1 MNKYVSRALWW
12 LLLIPAFSACI
23 NETEVIS
30 TEEGGKIS
38 LSLGDVVTAVTRS
51 TPAELG
57 KPLAAQFTVSVIGE
71 NGHAVYNGPFVADD
85 EARMEISVPTGLYAI
100 TAEYGDNP
108 LIGRDTPY
116 YIGAAYDVKVINNEP
131 TQVELTCKVGNALV
145 SARFDEPERFSR
157 YFNSYGLYV
166 SLGENSLGITHD
178 DPQSSVYVRAG
189 SSVELSFRGNLADGT
204 PFSYPLESEQF
215 PDVLNARDHAIVTLT
230 MPDPEN
236 SLTVN
241 ISKVEM
247 DTLNLD
253 ETIPLSWLPKPRMT
267 VEHQYDEKGELVG
280 TDLAFN
286 DAYPGVTWKVVIT
299 NENGETVR
307 ELTDRG
313 ALTSAYHSSSEWPYL
328 PKGTY
333 NATYY
338 IVSDDKETKINEDT
352 FSVPDPDLTL
362 TVGGYTAHTKWEEG
376 DVDAANACERL
387 TVYEPSVYVNVGEAL
402 RNHPRYN
409 YSFVCTYDGE
419 TKVPQKS
426 NTYREETGKLENQT
440 VQANPH
446 ILIGQAT
453 FANITLEEQKEL
465 RITGLPVNFN
475 PPTESDG
482 WKKGSNNT
490 GVEWNNNGVTVLGNR
505 QIDMDNHPD
514 FIINETAVYIPSET
528 TFLLEYDLTI
538 NSGYWKAGTSFSMKI
553 NGEELFKYDQP
564 GGGSTLFPQITEK
577 SYNESIKKQVSSPV
591 TTLECNNSYGRG
603 SSRTEIRKLYFK
615 YAK

>member
-1 MNKYVSRALWW
+1 MNKYVSRVLWW

-116 YIGAAYDVKVINNEP
+116 YIGAEYDVKVINNEP

-204 PFSYPLESEQF
+204 PFSYSLESEQF

-286 DAYPGVTWKVVIT
+286 DAYPGVTWKAVIT

-387 TVYEPSVYVNVGEAL
+387 TVYEPSVYVNVSNAL
-402 RNHPRYN
+402 MSNAHYAQ
-409 YSFVCTYDGE
+409 SFVCSYNNQALE
-419 TKVPQKS
+419 VPADNKS
-426 NTYREETGKLENQT
+426 NTIVWANRTNQAVSGT
-440 VQANPH
+440 PY
-446 ILIGQAT
+446 ILKGSMT
-453 FANITLEEQKEL
+453 FAGTAVQEKQKEL
-465 RITGLPVNFN
+465 RITGLPVNFDPPKENTGWFRTQGTVNFNSDHVRLGNWSWSN
-475 PPTESDG
+475 PHAMR
-482 WKKGSNNT
+482 NNT
-490 GVEWNNNGVTVLGNR
+490 WVNIPVGTRLCLDYKIAVNHGTVKTTVTVMAGG
-505 QIDMDNHPD
+505 Q
-514 FIINETAVYIPSET
+514 E
-528 TFLLEYDLTI
+528 LLKSQD
-538 NSGYWKAGTSFSMKI
+538 
-553 NGEELFKYDQP
+553 EELLDGESLRTSQTITASSNITQLDCE
-564 GGGSTLFPQITEK
+564 GSW
-577 SYNESIKKQVSSPV
+577 
-591 TTLECNNSYGRG
+591 G
-603 SSRTEIRKLYFK
+603 SASTHSLIYRLYFK

>member
-57 KPLAAQFTVSVIGE
+57 KPLAAQFTVSVVGE

-85 EARMEISVPTGLYAI
+85 EARMEISVPTGLYTI

-131 TQVELTCKVGNALV
+131 TQVELTCEVGNALV

-178 DPQSSVYVRAG
+178 EPQSSVYVRAG

-204 PFSYPLESEQF
+204 PFSYPLVSEQF

-286 DAYPGVTWKVVIT
+286 DAYPGVTWKAVIT

-387 TVYEPSVYVNVGEAL
+387 TVYEPSVYVNISNAL
-402 RNHPRYN
+402 MSNAHYAQ
-409 YSFVCTYDGE
+409 SFVCSYNNQALE
-419 TKVPQKS
+419 VPADNKS
-426 NTYREETGKLENQT
+426 NTIVWANRTNQAVSGT
-440 VQANPH
+440 PY
-446 ILIGQAT
+446 ILKGSMT
-453 FANITLEEQKEL
+453 FAGTAVQEKQKEL
-465 RITGLPVNFN
+465 RITGLPVNFD
-475 PPTESDG
+475 PPKEGEGDLG
-482 WKKGSNNT
+482 WKRG
-490 GVEWNNNGVTVLGNR
+490 NGTYSFTNSYVKLGN
-505 QIDMDNHPD
+505 IG
-514 FIINETAVYIPSET
+514 FIWMEYNENILNSSSVYIPIGTVIALDFNLMIHPATQGT
-528 TFLLEYDLTI
+528 TFTVTDNANLTFCSENEEGGAANSRDYDHI
-538 NSGYWKAGTSFSMKI
+538 GTS
-553 NGEELFKYDQP
+553 GP
-564 GGGSTLFPQITEK
+564 IT
-577 SYNESIKKQVSSPV
+577 VSAPV
-591 TTLECNNSYGRG
+591 TQLKCNNSYGG
-603 SSRTEIRKLYFK
+603 GQTCTYIYSLYFK